1 MKKETLKD
9 KVLIVLSNSED
20 SRNNDVILWLKVLD
34 LSGYRTKIVRED
46 DGTMTVKIPH
56 QWLAS
61 VKQSDCQRV
70 RAQIQN
76 KHGLYLPTNEAV
88 RKGRKIGEE
97 EWRLWTLNDKYT
109 P

>member
-56 QWLAS
+56 Q
-61 VKQSDCQRV
+61 
-70 RAQIQN
+70 
-76 KHGLYLPTNEAV
+76 
-88 RKGRKIGEE
+88 
-97 EWRLWTLNDKYT
+97 
-109 P
+109 